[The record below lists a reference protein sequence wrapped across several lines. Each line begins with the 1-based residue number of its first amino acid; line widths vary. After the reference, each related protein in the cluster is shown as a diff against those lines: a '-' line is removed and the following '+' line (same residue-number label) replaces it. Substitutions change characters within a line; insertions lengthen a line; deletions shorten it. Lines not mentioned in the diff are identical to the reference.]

1 MSDDHNRPTLGAEH
15 DPSCPLYVE
24 PLRFV
29 ETQDAQGRP
38 TLDVLESSFEQ
49 SYRVGECPWHEA
61 VHGAVPQPWAAAV
74 SPSATA
80 RGHGLRARDPS
91 EHNALF
97 GAEARELDAQ
107 LHEVTPATAA
117 SSASA
122 RRSKSLQNAID
133 GCHQTQPFDCRPAE
147 KCR

>member
-49 SYRVGECPWHEA
+49 SYRVGD
-61 VHGAVPQPWAAAV
+61 VHGTKLFMALCRSRGLLPYRHRRRHAGTVC
-74 SPSATA
+74 A
-80 RGHGLRARDPS
+80 R
-91 EHNALF
+91 
-97 GAEARELDAQ
+97 
-107 LHEVTPATAA
+107 
-117 SSASA
+117 
-122 RRSKSLQNAID
+122 AI
-133 GCHQTQPFDCRPAE
+133 
-147 KCR
+147 